1 MKPKESLAMT
11 SRTAL
16 NESPMTCPN
25 CDNEAVL
32 IRYEI
37 LDEDNPQYNH
47 IEDTIACTDESCGY
61 TEKGR

>member
-1 MKPKESLAMT
+1 MT
-11 SRTAL
+11 SRTAI

-32 IRYEI
+32 IRYEV
-37 LDEDNPQYNH
+37 LDENNPVYNH

-61 TEKGR
+61 TEEGR